1 MAIRSTITIAP
12 RERFSSIVESLD
24 STLATVPDNVPIVL
38 VEGATPPAIRAEI
51 ERRQKRR
58 PFEWVAVDRYIT
70 PHEAR
75 NIALEHVK
83 TEFVIFADND
93 MIYEPHWLAHLEA
106 NADRY
111 KADAVAPLI
120 CIGPPMA
127 TKAHHAGGTLIV
139 EDGKRKPQIS
149 EKHRHMNDP
158 VAIVTDE
165 SAPPENEVTEF
176 HCFLARTEF
185 VRSLGPLDERLITR
199 EQMDFALRVAMA
211 GGKITFERHAIVTY
225 AARTAVSQEDLPYFL
240 FRWSHQLAFQSVRAF
255 QQTWGVELDEH
266 NILRLWIERH
276 RLRAI
281 TSAFPAELEKLGQAE
296 FAASFA
302 PKVEQRLTDAA
313 FRTRDSHRKPLVP
326 PMPDPIKVAAYL
338 AAKRAGGSVPPAKPT
353 PAKKAAPVSAD
364 DGVFRIVPSVDW
376 KTRPMVVAGMA
387 TMPSRR
393 GDLRTAIGS
402 IIRQVDRLYLFL
414 DRFEIPVDIRH
425 PKIVV
430 LRSQEFG
437 DLRANGKLL
446 GLTMCSGPCWYF
458 TVDDDIRYP
467 DDYVQRMTLQ
477 LAALPRQTVLGV
489 HGSRLK
495 PPMNSYR
502 ENRESLHRAQMRTR
516 HEPVDVIG
524 TDSAAF
530 NTEVL
535 NFDVRK
541 WPTVNMVDLNFA
553 IECAKRGIAR
563 KLATRRRFW
572 VEALSEN
579 QADSIYQ
586 GLRKDDSRQTALAN
600 ELLTY
605 GPPVEPLPPEAENWA
620 DAGAAATP

>member
-1 MAIRSTITIAP
+1 MARSTITIAP

-24 STLATVPDNVPIVL
+24 SAIATVREDVPIVL
-38 VEGATPPAIRAEI
+38 VEGCTPAEIRREI
-51 ERRQKRR
+51 ERRRKDR
-58 PFEWVAVDRYIT
+58 PFEWVALDRYIT

-75 NIALEHVK
+75 NIALDYVK
-83 TEFVIFADND
+83 TEFIVFADND

-106 NADRY
+106 NADRH

-139 EDGKRKPQIS
+139 EDGKRRPQIS
-149 EKHRHMNDP
+149 EKHRHMNNP

-165 SAPPENEVTEF
+165 SAPVENEVTEF

-185 VRSLGPLDERLITR
+185 VRGLGPLDERLITR
-199 EQMDFALRVAMA
+199 EQMDFALRAAMA
-211 GGKITFERHAIVTY
+211 GGRITFERQAVVTY

-281 TSAFPAELEKLGQAE
+281 TSAYPEKLEQIGQRE

-302 PKVEQRLTDAA
+302 PKIEQRLTDTA
-313 FRTRDSHRKPLVP
+313 FATRDPDRKPLVP
-326 PMPDPIKVAAYL
+326 PMPDPAKVAAYL
-338 AAKRAGGSVPPAKPT
+338 AAKRSGS
-353 PAKKAAPVSAD
+353 PVSAVKPAAAKKPAGPVE
-364 DGVFRIVPSVDW
+364 DGPFRIVPSADW
-376 KTRPMVVAGMA
+376 KSRPMVMAGMA

-393 GDLRTAIGS
+393 GGVRTAIGS
-402 IIRQVDRLYLFL
+402 IIRQIDRLYLFL
-414 DRFEIPVDIRH
+414 DRFETDVDIRH

-467 DDYVQRMTLQ
+467 EDYIERMTSQ
-477 LAALPRQTVLGV
+477 LASLPRETVLGV

-495 PPMNSYR
+495 PPIKSYR
-502 ENRESLHRAQMRTR
+502 DNRESFHRAQMCTR

-530 NTEVL
+530 HTDVL
-535 NFDVRK
+535 NFDVRT
-541 WPTVNMVDLNFA
+541 WSSVNMVDLNFA
-553 IECAKRGIAR
+553 IECAKRGLAR

-600 ELLTY
+600 ELLKY
-605 GPPVEPLPPEAENWA
+605 GPPAQPLPPEADEWA
-620 DAGAAATP
+620 DADAAATP